1 MHLLAFRH
9 HSLLR
14 IDAVGSAVCVL
25 ASLVWY
31 LTTGGPLLEQRSVTA
46 GLRHELQTQQEKN
59 SALQAAIATVKERL
73 TSVQQELA
81 VGTVQLDSAA
91 HINRRIAGLTG
102 FLSDCELQVDNVQT
116 DRIASGRQYDL
127 VPITI
132 VGRGACLQYVRF
144 LHGLSTTFPDMS
156 VIRVELTGNPAQPS
170 ESENFR
176 LQLFWYAAPSGSTP
190 ASASEKPRGDAERR
204 S

>member
-1 MHLLAFRH
+1 MHLSAFRH

-14 IDAVGSAVCVL
+14 IDAVGTAVCVL

-31 LTTGGPLLEQRSVTA
+31 LTTGGPLLEQRCVTA
-46 GLRHELQTQQEKN
+46 GLHHELQTQQEKN

-102 FLSDCELQVDNVQT
+102 FLSACELQVDNVQT

-156 VIRVELTGNPAQPS
+156 VVRVELAGNPAQSS

-176 LQLFWYAAPSGSTP
+176 LELFWYAAPSGSTP
-190 ASASEKPRGDAERR
+190 ASASEKRPGDAERR